1 MIIGNEGRM
10 VESEDDAFS
19 LGKDFFKLD
28 DKLNKSIRSKDTIF
42 CLSEN
47 GDCVQKC

>member
-10 VESEDDAFS
+10 VESEDGAFS
-19 LGKDFFKLD
+19 LGKNFFKLD
-28 DKLNKSIRSKDTIF
+28 EKLNKSIRSKDTIF

-47 GDCVQKC
+47 GDCVKKC